1 VTLSRRDFIASI
13 AAAVTG
19 AAIAPELIKA
29 APKSSPKGSLSLA
42 ALNEAYSRC
51 WYGQDQ
57 PDLIMISPETYS
69 ELLAVCESMQRFSG
83 NEYLSGCRGLVFNGA
98 TIGVS
103 KYMKD
108 DQVWV
113 QNTKH
118 PLNPHL
124 NGMFD
129 LGA

>member
-1 VTLSRRDFIASI
+1 VTLSRRRFLSSV

-19 AAIAPELIKA
+19 AAIAPELIKPA
-29 APKSSPKGSLSLA
+29 LKPSPKGSLSYA
-42 ALNEAYSRC
+42 ALQEAYSEC
-51 WYGQDQ
+51 WYGRDE
-57 PDLIMISPETYS
+57 PDLHIVSPGTYS
-69 ELLAVCESMQRFSG
+69 EILAMFEVGQRYMGEHPSG
-83 NEYLSGCRGLVFNGA
+83 IRGLTFKGA

-108 DQVWV
+108 NQVWV
-113 QNTKH
+113 QNTNH

-129 LGA
+129 LRD